1 MKKVIEGSV
10 YNTETAKKICERS
23 SEESNHEK
31 GAVVKQL
38 QQLYKTKSNKFF
50 FYVKSEFTT
59 HVVVNNDDI
68 DPRFEDQEVTEEK
81 IIPVSYEEAL
91 QFSSEI
97 SAVSKLEKK
106 MIAKYF
112 PEIVVKE
119 SNDNKKIQKKL
130 YLSEKAN
137 WYLELMLQEGKETNS
152 SFVEK
157 LITEEYQ
164 RLYKKGLMVRD
175 PFFEME
181 E

>member
-1 MKKVIEGSV
+1 MKKVIEGAV

-23 SEESNHEK
+23 SEEPNHEK
-31 GAVVKQL
+31 GAFVIQL
-38 QQLYKTKSNKFF
+38 QKLYKTKSNKLF
-50 FYVKSEFTT
+50 FYIQNEFVT

-68 DPRFEDQEVTEEK
+68 DPKFENQVVLEEK
-81 IIPVSYEEAL
+81 IIPVSYEGAL
-91 QFSSEI
+91 QFASEI
-97 SAVSKLEKK
+97 STASKSEKK

-112 PEIVVKE
+112 PELVVEE

-130 YLSEKAN
+130 YISEKAN
-137 WYLELMLQEGKETNS
+137 WYLGLMLQESKETNS

-164 RLYKKGLMVRD
+164 RLYKKGVMARD

-181 E
+181 K